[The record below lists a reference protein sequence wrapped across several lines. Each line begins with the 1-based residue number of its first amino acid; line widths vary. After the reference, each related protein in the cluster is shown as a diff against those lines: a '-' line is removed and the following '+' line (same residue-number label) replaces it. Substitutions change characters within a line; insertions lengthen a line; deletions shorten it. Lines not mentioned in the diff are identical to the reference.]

1 MAINN
6 FKKLRLSRGLTVEE
20 LAVAS
25 DVHAQTINAI
35 ENGTERDTRVDT
47 MRRLAKG
54 LDVDYEDVYQAIF
67 EVNTTP
73 VEL

>member
-6 FKKLRLSRGLTVEE
+6 FKKLRLSKGLTVDE

-25 DVHAQTINAI
+25 EVHKQTINAI
-35 ENGTERDTRVDT
+35 ESEPQVDT

-54 LDVDYEDVYQAIF
+54 LEVDYEDVYQAIF
-67 EVNTTP
+67 GVNTP
-73 VEL
+73 VEV